1 MFYLSAKKANLK
13 NINLKDKTILITGA
27 SDGIGVTTAE
37 ELAKLGATIIFACRS
52 FTKTMPIIEKIQKET
67 GNLNVRNSTK
77 LTKKLEFLKLDLSD
91 FKSIED
97 CIKNLNSR
105 KIQLDIVIN
114 NAACVV
120 DLSKEYKT
128 KDGFEMMFG
137 VNYLG
142 HYFLNRFLINQLI
155 KTKGRLVIVSSE
167 GHEFVKEIPEFI
179 PEEYAFFPLK
189 NKGYVGTV
197 IQYGLTKLFNN
208 MHKNEMHKRFHQEG
222 ITVNALHPGKI
233 ATNLAG
239 ENWQKR
245 LLDPLMYLFFWSP
258 LDGCQTTLHVACSPE
273 LKNVSGKYFSD
284 VQMVDETKLSKDEK
298 YAEILWNWSEKQCCE
313 KSEFF
318 KQAFQK

>member
-1 MFYLSAKKANLK
+1 
-13 NINLKDKTILITGA
+13 
-27 SDGIGVTTAE
+27 
-37 ELAKLGATIIFACRS
+37 
-52 FTKTMPIIEKIQKET
+52 
-67 GNLNVRNSTK
+67 
-77 LTKKLEFLKLDLSD
+77 
-91 FKSIED
+91 
-97 CIKNLNSR
+97 
-105 KIQLDIVIN
+105 
-114 NAACVV
+114 
-120 DLSKEYKT
+120 
-128 KDGFEMMFG
+128 
-137 VNYLG
+137 
-142 HYFLNRFLINQLI
+142 
-155 KTKGRLVIVSSE
+155 
-167 GHEFVKEIPEFI
+167 
-179 PEEYAFFPLK
+179 LK